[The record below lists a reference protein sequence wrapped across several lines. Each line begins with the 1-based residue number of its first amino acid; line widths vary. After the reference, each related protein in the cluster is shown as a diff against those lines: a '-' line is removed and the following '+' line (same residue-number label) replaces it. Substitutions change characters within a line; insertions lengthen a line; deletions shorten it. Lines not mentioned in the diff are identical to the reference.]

1 MPASDSTRQFVSL
14 CEVGPRD
21 GFQYEER
28 PIPTDRKVDV
38 IEALADAGL
47 PRIQVA
53 SFVHPKWAPQMAD
66 AEDVVARLNIGREG
80 KGGRKNP
87 ATSGRGC
94 DRDLVYSGLALNM
107 RGLERL
113 METKLPQADLS
124 IATNEQHGRDNANMS
139 VDEGR
144 RAAAAMIETAI
155 EEDVAVQLGF
165 QTVFGYDE
173 PGDTPLQMVVE
184 MAQQFAD
191 YQLESLSLADT
202 TGLANPRSIRTYV
215 QAVQNIIGDTPLVL
229 HLHDTRG
236 LGMANV
242 AEALDCGVRRF
253 DTALGGMGGCP
264 FIPGATGNI
273 ATEDTVY
280 LLSSLGYETGVSL
293 EEVAARSRE
302 MEAFLQKKFSGKLH
316 RLVAE

>member
-21 GFQYEER
+21 GFQYEDR
-28 PIPTDRKVDV
+28 PIPTDRKVDI

-66 AEDVVARLNIGREG
+66 AEDVVARLNVAREVKGRRQEAADS
-80 KGGRKNP
+80 R
-87 ATSGRGC
+87 SGRNSETI
-94 DRDLVYSGLALNM
+94 YSGLALNM

-113 METKLPQADLS
+113 METDLPQADLS

-144 RAAAAMIETAI
+144 QAAAAMIETAL
-155 EEDVAVQLGF
+155 EDGVAVQLGF
-165 QTVFGYDE
+165 QTVFGYDK
-173 PGDTPLQMVVE
+173 PGDTSLALVVE

-202 TGLANPRSIRTYV
+202 TGLANPRTIRTYV
-215 QAVQNIIGDTPLVL
+215 QAVQNVIGDTPLVL

-242 AEALDCGVRRF
+242 TEALNCGVRRF

-280 LLSSLGYETGVSL
+280 LLSSLGYETGVLL
-293 EEVAARSRE
+293 EEVGARSRE
-302 MEAFLQKKFSGKLH
+302 MEAFLQKEFSGKMH
-316 RLVAE
+316 RLMAE